1 MRYTPFAS
9 VSTDCDSWLSR
20 YSSTVQPASARSRES
35 WALSKLASYQ
45 ADPFSTART
54 GVPGAPGAPGDRMLP
69 TAIETLAL
77 VVWVGLPQAATPVFV
92 TTVPSA
98 RLALRVARNLSST
111 TAPGASGPLSA
122 P

>member
-1 MRYTPFAS
+1 MRYTPFGS

-20 YSSTVQPASARSRES
+20 YSSTVQPASASSRES

-45 ADPFSTART
+45 ADPFSTAGMP
-54 GVPGAPGAPGDRMLP
+54 GVPGPPGDRMLP
-69 TAIETLAL
+69 TAIETLAR

-98 RLALRVARNLSST
+98 RLALRVARNLSTT
-111 TAPGASGPLSA
+111 TAPGASGPLTA

>member
-1 MRYTPFAS
+1 MRYTPFGS

-54 GVPGAPGAPGDRMLP
+54 GVPGAPGDRMLP
-69 TAIETLAL
+69 TAIETDRKSTRLNSSHPSISYA
-77 VVWVGLPQAATPVFV
+77 VFCLKKKKKKKKNRNIYQKC
-92 TTVPSA
+92 TT
-98 RLALRVARNLSST
+98 T
-111 TAPGASGPLSA
+111 H
-122 P
+122 